1 MAAVTSEHIL
11 LESDVREVPELRA
24 ARKVHARLVIR
35 SVLRRRAIEL
45 TLIDYFYLSVRERRA
60 SAHGPEY
67 VLDLRFA
74 DPTLRL
80 ARHVP
85 WKWLIATL
93 ALATLCGA
101 VGWRIFS
108 APGPWWE
115 HGWLTVFASLFGAAA
130 IAALVSAWRAHET
143 LMLFSTNGRARLLQF
158 TGGIGTFRLIRRFS
172 QQLAAHLRIA
182 IAARRPANAE
192 HLRDEMREHFRLRK
206 IGVLEEADYED
217 AKKRILA
224 RHSTGAR

>member
-1 MAAVTSEHIL
+1 MSAATSEHIL
-11 LESDVREVPELRA
+11 LESDVREVPELGA

-35 SVLRRRAIEL
+35 NVLRRRAIEL
-45 TLIDYFYLSVRERRA
+45 TLIDYFYLSVRERRS
-60 SAHGPEY
+60 SAPGPEY

-74 DPTLRL
+74 DPALKL
-80 ARHVP
+80 YRHVP
-85 WKWLIATL
+85 WKWIIATV
-93 ALATLCGA
+93 AISTLCGA

-108 APGPWWE
+108 APGPWWQ
-115 HGWLTVFASLFGAAA
+115 HGWLTVFGSLLGAASLAG
-130 IAALVSAWRAHET
+130 IVSAWRAHET
-143 LMLFSTNGRARLLQF
+143 LMLVSTNGRARLLQF
-158 TGGIGTFRLIRRFS
+158 TGGLGTFRVIRRFS

-206 IGVLEEADYED
+206 IGVLEDADYED

-224 RHSTGAR
+224 RHSMGSR